1 MQKNENFF
9 IFVKLSFNKKLKAEI
24 GLYLIHPRNIFI
36 GFSQVFDTF
45 NRDVIHN
52 SIIQQNVP
60 HKLIK
65 QIKLTMQLTKMKMKV
80 NSSYPEWF

>member
-1 MQKNENFF
+1 MQKNENFIIF
-9 IFVKLSFNKKLKAEI
+9 IKLSFNKKLKTEI
-24 GLYLIHPRNIFI
+24 GLYLILPRNIFI
-36 GFSQVFDTF
+36 DFSQVFGTF

-52 SIIQQNVP
+52 SVIKQKVP

-65 QIKLTMQLTKMKMKV
+65 LIKLTMQRTKMKMKV